1 MEGPIGR
8 WTKPTGLRVETASE
22 VLVPFGQNLAQVL
35 PWTQFGNSHP
45 HPPGWGRRKSG
56 TGGTCS
62 SKRGFLGK
70 PYEAKV
76 VEPTW
81 FSGGELSQIRSCTSP
96 RGPVAGSKNG
106 VPGSL
111 KPNSVSANLYKTLI
125 GRPVSHMW
133 TWLQRCFGPQTP
145 THRVPGLKSWVMGSS
160 KFRQFPRSHLV
171 FYNEP
176 ENSETYFQTDILL
189 TIRIFYWGQSCSA

>member
-1 MEGPIGR
+1 MHPTQSADNLCWCFLLVSGAVPKNSE
-8 WTKPTGLRVETASE
+8 TKIKE
-22 VLVPFGQNLAQVL
+22 
-35 PWTQFGNSHP
+35 
-45 HPPGWGRRKSG
+45 
-56 TGGTCS
+56 
-62 SKRGFLGK
+62 
-70 PYEAKV
+70 KV
-76 VEPTW
+76 T
-81 FSGGELSQIRSCTSP
+81 ITSP

-176 ENSETYFQTDILL
+176 ENSETYFQTDILF